1 MMGCCTVVGILNG
14 KSEHF
19 LRKRDRPVP
28 HHTRLGM
35 ILDVIT
41 CLVPVIPMG
50 DAPRFLARDGR
61 DDPRI
66 KSGDGHDVA
75 VSSPAAAGREG
86 DPPTR
91 SALWIP
97 FPSATLRPGMT
108 LLSSKW
114 FQHRDGRDKPGHD
127 VRICA

>member
-1 MMGCCTVVGILNG
+1 
-14 KSEHF
+14 
-19 LRKRDRPVP
+19 
-28 HHTRLGM
+28 M

-50 DAPRFLARDGR
+50 DAPRFSDRDGG

-86 DPPTR
+86 IHPHAER
-91 SALWIP
+91 YG
-97 FPSATLRPGMT
+97 FPSPPLR
-108 LLSSKW
+108 S
-114 FQHRDGRDKPGHD
+114 GRE
-127 VRICA
+127 

>member
-1 MMGCCTVVGILNG
+1 
-14 KSEHF
+14 
-19 LRKRDRPVP
+19 
-28 HHTRLGM
+28 M

-50 DAPRFLARDGR
+50 DARFSDRDGR

-91 SALWIP
+91 
-97 FPSATLRPGMT
+97 
-108 LLSSKW
+108 
-114 FQHRDGRDKPGHD
+114 
-127 VRICA
+127 